1 MSDDASQQFDAKAF
15 LKNLTHQPGVYR
27 MLNREST
34 ILYVGKAK
42 NLKKRVT
49 TYFNK
54 GKINPRIQSMMQQ
67 VMSVDVTITNTEAEA
82 LLLENN
88 LIKEHRPK
96 YNILLR
102 DDKSYPYI
110 LLSKHEFPSLS
121 FYRGSKKK
129 KGEYFGPYA
138 SVGAV
143 RETLNL
149 LQKTFKVR
157 QCNESFYRNRSRPCL
172 QYQIERCTA
181 PCVNLV
187 SENIY
192 AKDVDYARKFLQG
205 KSEQV
210 IGHLVEEMERAS
222 GDLEFEH
229 AAKMRDQIEAL
240 RQVSQQQYVSD
251 LSGDCDIITC
261 RLSDSLACV
270 QVFQVRNKMNLGNK
284 SFFPKIPHSYSESEL
299 LSAFIGQYYLQRR
312 PPEEIITA
320 HEPTDSELLAEMLS
334 NQRESK
340 VKVTSSVRGKRA
352 RWLEFA
358 NKNVATAFESRL
370 ASQAGIEQRYQAL
383 EDIFSLGDPI
393 ARMECFDISHTQGEL
408 TVASCVVFNR
418 EGPSKSE
425 YRKFNIENI
434 TPGDDYAAMLQALTR
449 RYTRLKK
456 GEGKLPDILFIDGG
470 KGQLTQAGKVMEEL
484 QVEGVLVIGVAKG
497 VERRAGMEQLFTLE
511 NNQPIHLEHDSLA
524 LHLIQQIRDEA
535 HRFAITSHRKRR
547 NKSRT
552 MSPLEGIPGL
562 GPKRRQSLLKYF
574 GGMRG
579 IERASEQELTKVP
592 GISKQ
597 LAQIIHETLHN
608 H

>member
-1 MSDDASQQFDAKAF
+1 MSEDASTQFDAKAY
-15 LKNLTHQPGVYR
+15 LKTLTQQPGVYR
-27 MLNREST
+27 MVDGEST

-42 NLKKRVT
+42 NLKKRVS
-49 TYFNK
+49 TYFK
-54 GKINPRIQSMMQQ
+54 KSKISPRIQSMMHQ

-110 LLSKHEFPSLS
+110 LLSNHDFPSLS

-192 AKDVDYARKFLQG
+192 AKDVEYARKFLQG
-205 KSEQV
+205 KSDQV
-210 IGHLVEEMERAS
+210 IEHLVSEMEKAS
-222 GDLEFEH
+222 NNLEYEH
-229 AAKMRDQIEAL
+229 AAKMRDRIEAL

-284 SFFPKIPHSYSESEL
+284 SYFPKIPHSYSESEL

-312 PPEEIITA
+312 PPEEIITT
-320 HEPTDSELLAEMLS
+320 HEPSESELLAEMLS

-340 VKVTSSVRGKRA
+340 VKLTSSVRGKRA
-352 RWLEFA
+352 RWLDFA
-358 NKNVATAFESRL
+358 NKNVSTAFESRL

-383 EDIFSLGDPI
+383 EEIFSLGDSI
-393 ARMECFDISHTQGEL
+393 QRMECFDISHTQGEL
-408 TVASCVVFNR
+408 TVASCVVFDR

-470 KGQLTQAGKVMEEL
+470 KGQLTQAGKVMEDL
-484 QVEGVLVIGVAKG
+484 QVEGVLVVGVAKG
-497 VERRAGMEQLFTLE
+497 VERRAGMEQLYVLGS
-511 NNQPIHLEHDSLA
+511 NQPINIDHDSLA

-535 HRFAITSHRKRR
+535 HRFAITSHRNRR

-552 MSPLEGIPGL
+552 MSPLEGIAGL

-574 GGMRG
+574 GGLRG
-579 IERASEQELTKVP
+579 IERASEEELTKVP

-608 H
+608 